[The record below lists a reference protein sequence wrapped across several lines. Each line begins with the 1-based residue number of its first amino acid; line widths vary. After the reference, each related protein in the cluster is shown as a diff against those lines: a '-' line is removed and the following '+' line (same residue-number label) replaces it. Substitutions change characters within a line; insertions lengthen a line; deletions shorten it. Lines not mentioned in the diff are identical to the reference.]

1 MIKNSIPNMLTLANM
16 LAGILS
22 IMVGMQGDLVLASYL
37 ILIGAGFD
45 FMDGFAAR
53 MLKAYS
59 ELGKQLDSLSDLV
72 TFGVAPGF
80 ILFNMINLSHGQP
93 GNSSSGGTLLPYL
106 GFMIPLFAGLR
117 LAKFNIDENQE
128 TSFVGI
134 PTPAVA
140 ILVASFPLIKDMLY
154 VDKGLIYMLITNTYF
169 LTGVA
174 VIMSLLM
181 VLPLPMFAFKFKSY
195 AWKDNKIKYSFML
208 ISLILMIWI
217 HFLAIPLII
226 ALYVFLSIIFYLTDI
241 QS

>member
-195 AWKDNKIKYSFML
+195 GWKDNNIKYSFIL
-208 ISLILMIWI
+208 ISLILLIWI
-217 HFLAIPLII
+217 NFLAIPLII
-226 ALYVFLSIIFYLTDI
+226 ALYIFLSIIFYLTDI